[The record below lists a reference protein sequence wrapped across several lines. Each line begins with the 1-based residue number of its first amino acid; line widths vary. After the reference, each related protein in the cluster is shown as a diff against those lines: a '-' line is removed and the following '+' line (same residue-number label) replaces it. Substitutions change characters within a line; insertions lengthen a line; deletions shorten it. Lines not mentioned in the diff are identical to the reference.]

1 MEAERKGAMTTLAE
15 LVVIRN
21 LIDSII
27 ADRPNEEVTANL
39 YSSRLHIVR
48 AIKELPVSEVAA

>member
-1 MEAERKGAMTTLAE
+1 MKHLEK
-15 LVVIRN
+15 LVMIRN

-27 ADRPNEEVTANL
+27 ADQPNEEATANL